1 MSTAAATALAA
12 GSALI
17 GATIAAI
24 AGYVH
29 NSRATFFQALDWLSG
44 GTQRRSLG
52 IATIEVVWRRRRSVS
67 ARLFGS
73 YGYFRDLSIPV
84 LESSA
89 VYLLLA
95 KEQPLK
101 AHESRNLS
109 RIMELLVDVKGTER
123 KRHASVYRDLTE
135 VLAKAERRLGAVE
148 SEDESRELVA
158 RLRRWREAL
167 NGSSEA

>member
-1 MSTAAATALAA
+1 M
-12 GSALI
+12 
-17 GATIAAI
+17 
-24 AGYVH
+24 
-29 NSRATFFQALDWLSG
+29 
-44 GTQRRSLG
+44 
-52 IATIEVVWRRRRSVS
+52 S

-135 VLAKAERRLGAVE
+135 VLAKAEHRLGAVE
-148 SEDESRELVA
+148 SEEETPRTRGAAAPLA
-158 RLRRWREAL
+158 RGFERILGGL
-167 NGSSEA
+167 GSETQVPILGAPRLTFA